1 MRSRSCTFTLSSRL
15 SLEFDALADMKIL
28 AFMLVFSVM
37 ERGES
42 SNDHIG
48 NEATLIDRVLKDLP
62 VKKCDSIIVSQSLLE
77 KVGRSTI
84 FFTNV
89 DDLMAVMGD
98 EEFVFTLSSMSC
110 FILGSKSIIRSSR
123 STRKGNFQ

>member
-1 MRSRSCTFTLSSRL
+1 MRSKSCTSTLSSRL

-28 AFMLVFSVM
+28 AFMLVCCVM
-37 ERGES
+37 DIGKS

-48 NEATLIDRVLKDLP
+48 NESTLIDRVLKDLP

-89 DDLMAVMGD
+89 DDLIAVMGD

-110 FILGSKSIIRSSR
+110 FILGSK
-123 STRKGNFQ
+123 